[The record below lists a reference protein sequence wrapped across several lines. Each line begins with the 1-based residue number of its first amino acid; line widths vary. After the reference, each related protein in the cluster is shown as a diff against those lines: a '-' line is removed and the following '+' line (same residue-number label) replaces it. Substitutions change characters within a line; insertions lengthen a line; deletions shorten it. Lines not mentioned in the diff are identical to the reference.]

1 MLTCIK
7 IQENISCEYICQ
19 TIQKA
24 LTQYQKTNDISD
36 SLIVID
42 IQKVTDDNSLIP
54 KLEYK
59 TIEP

>member
-7 IQENISCEYICQ
+7 LQQNISCEYVCQ

-24 LTQYQKTNDISD
+24 LEKYSKTNDLSD

-59 TIEP
+59 TVSP

>member
-1 MLTCIK
+1 MLACIR
-7 IQENISCEYICQ
+7 IQQNISCEYICH

-24 LTQYQKTNDISD
+24 LEKYSKTNDLSD

-42 IQKVTDDNSLIP
+42 IQKVTDDNSLVP

>member
-7 IQENISCEYICQ
+7 IQQNISCEYLCQ

-24 LTQYQKTNDISD
+24 LERYSQTNDISD

-42 IQKVTDDNSLIP
+42 IQKVTDDNGLIP

>member
-1 MLTCIK
+1 MLASIK
-7 IQENISCEYICQ
+7 IEQNISCESVCK
-19 TIQKA
+19 TIQKT
-24 LTQYQKTNDISD
+24 LEQYSKNNDISD

-42 IQKVTDDNSLIP
+42 IQKMTDDNSLVP

>member
-1 MLTCIK
+1 MLVSIK
-7 IQENISCEYICQ
+7 IQPNISCEYICQ
-19 TIQKA
+19 TLQKA
-24 LTQYQKTNDISD
+24 IEKYSKTNDITN

-42 IQKVTDDNSLIP
+42 IQKVTDDISLIP